1 MLPISELADLPAL
14 HQVQQALWGSKD
26 VRGAAVMVGAGFS
39 KFARLASQDGRSPPL
54 WADFAAEM
62 RKRLGGE
69 KLPSDPLILAEQYGV
84 ALGRHALDT
93 LIREMVS
100 DHQWTPS
107 ELHTRL
113 LGLPWAD
120 VLTTNWDTLLERTQ
134 LQEPDRSY
142 EVVRVISDIAR
153 TRAPRIVK
161 LHGSLPA
168 HEPFIFT
175 AEDFRT
181 YPRRFAPFVNLA
193 QQVLLEN
200 ELCLIGF
207 SGDDPNFLQW
217 SGWVRD
223 QLGVSARKIRLIG
236 VLNLSP
242 SRRQVLE
249 HHNISP
255 IDLAPLVK
263 ECEPDEKHHRAM
275 TMFIDSLWATKPKPR
290 HVWSRHRAHRGEV
303 QLTTAAESE
312 AFLQS
317 LNQRWRDDRT
327 SYPGWLVAPYHERM
341 MMRQHTFSSFPEA
354 WRALAQATPETRA
367 SIAYELI
374 WRYETSFTGIVD
386 NLKALTEDVLKQQ
399 GNGLSVLQRDEMQ
412 LALLRAARRR
422 RDWVGFNGIAGQL
435 AQCDRSLTQEALAYE
450 RALRCRDELDFEGLS
465 EAVNAVDGKDP
476 VWAIRRSA
484 LQCELGDDRQAAE
497 TLLTA
502 WNEIKSRRAQDRE
515 SIWLLS
521 REAWAAW
528 LMKRARF
535 ALRDK
540 PELKREID
548 DEFERWP
555 VKYKAADCDPWDETT
570 YFDHEMSAEFDRRV
584 KASET
589 FQPSFDAGT
598 YRDQSQSVR
607 FSSTASSFDELA
619 ALADHVGLSDRVDHS
634 DVLGT
639 RFVRSLELVQET
651 SDDVVWSAARHLSS
665 TEGLIDRYFS
675 RNAVARLPLEL
686 VVAIAARLQQ
696 AIDYGRRRFTNVHW
710 VSRAA
715 QHTELLSRLVVR
727 LPPDDAQ
734 KVFNW
739 AISLSEDSQW
749 VHWWLFEPLENLLNR
764 SLEAV
769 PPIKRKELTLA
780 AIQLKL
786 PKEAG
791 SKGIESRWPELAF
804 LFKEEDYAARD
815 ESHAWSH
822 RIAALID
829 VVRTENNLNRTR
841 AIWRLVA
848 IHDASALK
856 DAEKV
861 SFGEALWSQR
871 VGTDGFPDHAD
882 LYGHVFL
889 RLPEPQVGIAQQTF
903 AQKVVKTLRDSK
915 IDEFD
920 LISLCGSARDSMDKL
935 VAAPVAA
942 SDALA
947 IFDKCLEWKPRK
959 MERPDL
965 FGHDR
970 QYNRGIGSN
979 IGPCL
984 SDAILPTLKAD
995 DFGPERMAKWIAALG
1010 DGSVASLVQTAPE
1023 FARIFPE
1030 RKENAIWFVRRGLAG
1045 RADVAVHSAALAV
1058 NRFIR
1063 YHEAG
1068 TVAFPEVLS
1077 GDIVAICSA
1086 RRDPG
1091 LLMALNTA
1099 RRLFSANLVGPED
1112 VKRLV
1117 EALELLLTET
1127 SYDDWNDRD
1136 PRTRSLSLIRRD
1148 CVRLAR
1154 VLKVSGTSGK
1164 GLDDWLVA
1172 GASDPVPEVRFA
1184 LFAALDE

>member
-1 MLPISELADLPAL
+1 MVTISELPDFSAL
-14 HQVQQALWGSKD
+14 RQVQHALWGSKD

-54 WADFAAEM
+54 WGDFAAEM
-62 RKRLGGE
+62 RKRLAGE
-69 KLPSDPLILAEQYGV
+69 NLPNDPLVLAEQYGV
-84 ALGRHALDT
+84 ALGRHALDA
-93 LIREMVS
+93 LIRELVS

-107 ELHTRL
+107 ELHARL

-255 IDLAPLVK
+255 IDLAPLV
-263 ECEPDEKHHRAM
+263 EGCEPSEKHLRAM
-275 TMFIDSLWATKPKPR
+275 TMFIDSLWAAKPKSR
-290 HVWSRHRAHRGEV
+290 HVWSRHRAHGGQV
-303 QLTTAAESE
+303 QLTTGAESE

-317 LNQRWRDDRT
+317 LHQKWRDDRT
-327 SYPGWLVAPYHERM
+327 NYPGWLVAPYHERK
-341 MMRQHTFSSFPEA
+341 MMRQDTFSSFSEA
-354 WRALAQATPETRA
+354 WRALSQATAGTRA

-374 WRYETSFTGIVD
+374 WRYETGFTPIAD
-386 NLKALTEDVLKQQ
+386 NLKALAEDVLQQQ

-422 RDWVGFNGIAGQL
+422 RDWAGFDRLAGQL
-435 AQCDRSLTQEALAYE
+435 AQFDRSHIKEALAYE
-450 RALRCRDELDFEGLS
+450 RALRCRDELDFEGLKK
-465 EAVNAVDGKDP
+465 AVSAVYGDDP

-484 LQCELGDDRQAAE
+484 LQCELGDDRPAAE

-502 WNEIKSRRAQDRE
+502 WNEIKLRRAKDRE

-528 LMKRARF
+528 LMKRAQF
-535 ALRDK
+535 TLRDK
-540 PELKREID
+540 PELKKQID

-589 FQPSFDAGT
+589 FQPRFDAGT

-607 FSSTASSFDELA
+607 FGIDASSFEELA
-619 ALADHVGLSDRVDHS
+619 ALADHVGLSDRIDHS

-639 RFVRSLELVQET
+639 RFVRSLELVQGT
-651 SDDVVWSAARHLSS
+651 SDNVVWSAALHVPG
-665 TEGLIDRYFS
+665 TDGLIDRYFS

-686 VVAIAARLQQ
+686 VSAIAARLQQ
-696 AIDYGRRRFTNVHW
+696 AIDYGRKQFTNVDW
-710 VSRAA
+710 VSRTVR
-715 QHTELLSRLVVR
+715 HTELLSRLVVR
-727 LPPDDAQ
+727 LPADNAQ
-734 KVFNW
+734 QIFNW

-749 VHWWLFEPLENLLNR
+749 VRWWLFEPLENLLNR

-769 PPIKRKELTLA
+769 PPAKHKELALA

-791 SKGIESRWPELAF
+791 SNGMERHWPELAF
-804 LFKEEDYAARD
+804 LFKGEDYAARD

-829 VVRTENNLNRTR
+829 VVHTESNLNRTR

-848 IHDASALK
+848 MYEAGALK

-871 VGTDGFPDHAD
+871 AGADGFPDHAE

-889 RLPEPQVGIAQQTF
+889 RLPEPQAGIAQQAF
-903 AQKVVKTLRDSK
+903 ALKVVKTLCEGK

-920 LISLCGSARDSMDKL
+920 LISLCGSARDTKGKL
-935 VAAPVAA
+935 VAAPVTA

-959 MERPDL
+959 IERPDL

-970 QYNRGIGSN
+970 QHNREIGGN

-984 SDAILPTLKAD
+984 SDALLPALKAGD
-995 DFGPERMAKWIAALG
+995 LGPDRTTKWIDALR
-1010 DGSVASLVQTAPE
+1010 DGSVESLVQTAPE
-1023 FARIFPE
+1023 LARIYPE
-1030 RKENAIWFVRRGLAG
+1030 RKEDAISFVRRGLAG
-1045 RADVAVHSAALAV
+1045 RADMAVNSAALAV
-1058 NRFIR
+1058 NRFVR

-1068 TVAFPEVLS
+1068 TVAFPGVLS

-1099 RRLFSANLVGPED
+1099 RRLLGANLVGPED
-1112 VKRLV
+1112 IKRLV

-1127 SYDDWNDRD
+1127 AYDDWDDRD
-1136 PRTRSLSLIRRD
+1136 PRTRSLSLIRRN
-1148 CVRLAR
+1148 CVRLAQA
-1154 VLKVSGTSGK
+1154 LKQGGVSGK
-1164 GLDDWLVA
+1164 ALDDWLAVSA
-1172 GASDPVPEVRFA
+1172 TDPVPEVRFA
-1184 LFAALDE
+1184 LVSKED